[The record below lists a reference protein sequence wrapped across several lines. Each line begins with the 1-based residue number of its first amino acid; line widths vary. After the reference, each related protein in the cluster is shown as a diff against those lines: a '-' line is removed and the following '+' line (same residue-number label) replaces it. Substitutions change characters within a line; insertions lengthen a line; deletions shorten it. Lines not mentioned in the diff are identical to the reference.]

1 VGDMKFVMAGLGLA
15 ALVSASPLLAQPA
28 SRFTLSATGSFV
40 DITKTTA
47 VDEASGVDIKFKNGC
62 GARLAGAF
70 YVMPAIG
77 IEAGASYQRVTGSL
91 RVQGTGAIDLGSLK
105 MIPLSLVAQYHF
117 MRGKTVDPWV
127 GAGGSYTIFKNLSST
142 DLDTAGL
149 GTIEVKDRAAFLV
162 NAGVDVRLTS
172 SVGFVLD
179 GRYTFLRPTS
189 RGASGADQQL
199 TLDPLE
205 IAAGFRIGF

>member
-1 VGDMKFVMAGLGLA
+1 MCDMKFVMAGLGLA
-15 ALVSASPLLAQPA
+15 ALVSASALLAQPA

-40 DITKTTA
+40 DTKTTA
-47 VDEASGVDIKFKNGC
+47 VDETNGVDIKFKNGC
-62 GARLAGAF
+62 GARLAGTF
-70 YVMPAIG
+70 YVTPDLG
-77 IEAGASYQRVTGSL
+77 VEAGASYQRITGNL
-91 RVQGTGAIDLGSLK
+91 RVQGTDAIDLGPLE
-105 MIPLSLVAQYHF
+105 MIPLSLVVQYHL
-117 MRGKTVDPWV
+117 MRGRTVDPWV
-127 GAGGSYTIFKNLSST
+127 GAGGSYTIFKNLSSA
-142 DLDTAGL
+142 DLNTAGL

-172 SVGFVLD
+172 SVGFLVD

-189 RGASGADQQL
+189 RGASGADQEL